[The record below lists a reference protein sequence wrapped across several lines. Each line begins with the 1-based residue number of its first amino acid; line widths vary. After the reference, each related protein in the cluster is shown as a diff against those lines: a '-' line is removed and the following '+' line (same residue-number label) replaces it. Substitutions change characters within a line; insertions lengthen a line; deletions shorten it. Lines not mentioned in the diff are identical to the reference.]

1 MRPISMQTNRLI
13 KYRALFRIS
22 FKDLLTWGWEA
33 VLSSLML
40 MLYAVIAIIV
50 WIAIY
55 SFTGVKSINGVGLTS
70 TIIYFAIISA
80 LMPFLSWSNTV
91 DRLSSDIRDGDIA
104 SSLIRPMSYYFKIFF
119 EGVSGSVFNLAVSI
133 AVIALVIHF
142 GGLTPSVYTYA
153 MFAFYFIIGFLMAE
167 LLGFIIGSLAIYLT
181 DIYGIMVS
189 INWMITI
196 IGGGMIP
203 LVFFP
208 AFIEKV
214 LLLTPFPFLAFVPA
228 ATLSGVISVGE
239 SFGLAA
245 IGLAWLAALAI
256 IAYVMWIKLKTR
268 INAVGI

>member
-1 MRPISMQTNRLI
+1 MLTNRLA
-13 KYRALFRIS
+13 KYGALFRIS
-22 FKDLLTWGWEA
+22 FKDMLTWGWEA
-33 VLSSLML
+33 VLSSFML

-55 SFTGVKSINGVGLTS
+55 SFTGVKSINGVDLTS

-80 LMPFLSWSNTV
+80 LMPFLSWSSMVNK
-91 DRLSSDIRDGDIA
+91 LSGDIRDGSIG
-104 SSLIRPMSYYFKIFF
+104 SSLIRPMPYYFKLFF
-119 EGVSGSVFNLAVSI
+119 EDISSSVFNLVVSV
-133 AVIALVIHF
+133 AVILLVVTL
-142 GGLTPSVYTYA
+142 GRLTPSAYVSA
-153 MFAFYFIIGFLMAE
+153 MFVFYFIIGFLIAE
-167 LLGFIIGSLAIYLT
+167 LLGFIIGSLALYLT

-189 INWMITI
+189 VNWMITI

-228 ATLSGVISVGE
+228 ATLSGVIGIGE
-239 SFGLAA
+239 ALSLAA
-245 IGLAWLAALAI
+245 IGLAWLAVLAA

-268 INAVGI
+268 VNAVGI

>member
-1 MRPISMQTNRLI
+1 MQTNRFA
-13 KYRALFRIS
+13 KYGALFKIS
-22 FKDLLTWGWEA
+22 FKDMLAWGWEA

-55 SFTGVKSINGVGLTS
+55 SFTGVKSINGVDLTS

-80 LMPFLSWSNTV
+80 LMPFLSWSNMV
-91 DRLSSDIRDGDIA
+91 DRLSADIKDGSIG
-104 SSLIRPMSYYFKIFF
+104 SSLIRPMPYYFKIFF
-119 EGVSGSVFNLAVSI
+119 EDVSGSVFNLAVSI
-133 AVIALVIHF
+133 AVIALVIYF
-142 GGLTPSVYTYA
+142 GRLAPGTLVSA
-153 MFAFYFIIGFLMAE
+153 MFVFYFIVGFLIAE
-167 LLGFIIGSLAIYLT
+167 LLGFIVGSLAIYLT

-189 INWMITI
+189 INWMVTI

-208 AFIEKV
+208 AFIEKA

-239 SFGLAA
+239 SLGLAA
-245 IGLAWLAALAI
+245 VGLAWLAALAVL
-256 IAYVMWIKLKTR
+256 AYVMWIKLKTK